1 MSINGLSTL
10 EHVQASR
17 TIAKYQHLIDYIF
30 TIRDSTFKP
39 EFVPDVSR
47 SKVNTN
53 AMEGILDNP

>member
-1 MSINGLSTL
+1 M

-17 TIAKYQHLIDYIF
+17 TIAKHQHLVDYIF